1 MTGELKMEDKLGAI
15 FNIFHNL
22 STSQTLTQKQLD
34 TVIFFPCQTPAPQ
47 EDHPHGV
54 HEPVSDVVRSVEI
67 PRPLIP
73 LDNRLGEDFHTRRQT
88 TGLFRD
94 DDLLSITPGQ
104 RE

>member
-34 TVIFFPCQTPAPQ
+34 TVIFFPCQTPVPQ
-47 EDHPHGV
+47 EDHPH
-54 HEPVSDVVRSVEI
+54 EVVRSVEMC
-67 PRPLIP
+67 RPLIP
-73 LDNRLGEDFHTRRQT
+73 LDNRLGEGFHTRRQT
-88 TGLFRD
+88 TSLFRD

-104 RE
+104 RIAQ